1 MWASRLFW
9 KLFASYTVLNLVA
22 IGTLVVILSGW
33 QYDQVIDQ
41 NRQRLEE
48 SAALIRHA
56 VDSELAGRQVESL
69 QQHVRSLSQQIE
81 TRITIVTMDGMVI
94 ADSSQESVDQVAE
107 LENHKVRLE
116 LMQAAS
122 DGYGTSQRMSGTL
135 GQSMLYVA
143 LRVDRNGNP
152 IGLVRAALPMDKVLA
167 EVATVQRLVWPI
179 AMCVSIAVAVLTW
192 FLSAR
197 VVRPV
202 QTLTTAAESIAAG
215 DYTQRPFLPNRDEL
229 GTLAGSFNRMT
240 QQLEVRE
247 AELRESSRRLATV
260 LEGMVEGVIALDE
273 NERVVL
279 ANSAAGRL
287 LRFAPVDAAG
297 RPLLEVVRN
306 RTIHEAIAGIASGT
320 GRKVEV
326 EIEGD
331 NARVIA
337 INGTVLSSDSTTR
350 CVLVLQDVTELRK
363 LESLRQEFVAN
374 VSHELKTPLSSI
386 RAYSET
392 LLNGA
397 LIDENN
403 NRRFVERIDEQSER
417 LHELIRDLLSIA
429 QIESGQQAFDID
441 SVCLADVVATCI
453 DGQQRAADVKR
464 ITLACEGI
472 RETIR
477 VSADV
482 EGLRQILNNLIDNAI
497 KYTPD
502 GGSVTLSCR
511 QDEQDVL
518 IQVKDTG
525 IGIEAKLLP
534 RVFERFYR
542 VDKARSREVGGTGLG
557 LSIVKHLT
565 QSFGG
570 HVDVSSL
577 PGEGTVFSVVLPAAS
592 GRPA

>member
-22 IGTLVVILSGW
+22 IGTLVIILSGW

-41 NRQRLEE
+41 NRQRLQE

-56 VDSELAGRQVESL
+56 VDSELGERRVESL

-94 ADSSQESVDQVAE
+94 ADSSQESIDQVAE

-116 LMQAAS
+116 LMLAAS

-143 LRVDRNGNP
+143 LRADRDGRP
-152 IGLVRAALPMDKVLA
+152 IGLIRTALPMDKVLA
-167 EVATVQRLVWPI
+167 EVATVQRLVWPVAI
-179 AMCVSIAVAVLTW
+179 AVSIAVAILTW

-215 DYTQRPFLPNRDEL
+215 DYTQRPFLPHRDEL

-247 AELRESSRRLATV
+247 SELRESSRRLATV
-260 LEGMVEGVIALDE
+260 LEGMVEGVIALDDT
-273 NERVVL
+273 ERIVL

-287 LRFAPVDAAG
+287 LNFDPVNAAG
-297 RPLLEVVRN
+297 RPLLEVVRD
-306 RTIHEAIAGIASGT
+306 RAIHDAIAATASSPGSPI
-320 GRKVEV
+320 EV
-326 EIEGD
+326 ETGDD
-331 NARVIA
+331 NARVIG
-337 INGTVLSSDSTTR
+337 ISGRVLTSGTTTR
-350 CVLVLQDVTELRK
+350 SVLVLHDVTELRK

-386 RAYSET
+386 KAYSET
-392 LLNGA
+392 LLSGA
-397 LIDENN
+397 IGDEDN

-417 LHELIRDLLSIA
+417 LQDLIMDLLSIA
-429 QIESGQQAFDID
+429 QIESGQQAFEID
-441 SVCLADVVATCI
+441 SVNLAEVAATCI
-453 DGQQRAADVKR
+453 AGQQRAADAKQ
-464 ITLACEGI
+464 ITLACEGLDQDS
-472 RETIR
+472 R
-477 VSADV
+477 VSADA

-502 GGSVTLSCR
+502 GGTVTLTCR
-511 QDEQDVL
+511 HDQTDVI
-518 IQVKDTG
+518 IQVRDTG
-525 IGIEAKLLP
+525 IGIESELLP

-570 HVDVSSL
+570 QVDVSSQ
-577 PGEGTVFSVVLPAAS
+577 PGEGTVFTVVLPAA
-592 GRPA
+592 

>member
-9 KLFASYTVLNLVA
+9 KLFASYTLLNLIA

-41 NRQRLEE
+41 NRQRLRE

-56 VDSELAGRQVESL
+56 VESELAERQVESL

-94 ADSSQESVDQVAE
+94 ADSSQESLDQVAE
-107 LENHKVRLE
+107 LENHRVRLE

-122 DGYGTSQRMSGTL
+122 NGYGSSQRMSGTL
-135 GQSMLYVA
+135 KQAMLYVA
-143 LRVDRNGNP
+143 LRVDRDGGP
-152 IGLVRAALPMDKVLA
+152 IGLVRAALPMEKVLT
-167 EVATVQRLVWPI
+167 EVATVQRLVWPVAI
-179 AMCVSIAVAVLTW
+179 GVSVAVAMLTW

-202 QTLTTAAESIAAG
+202 QTLTTAAESITTG

-240 QQLEVRE
+240 QQLKVRE

-260 LEGMVEGVIALDE
+260 LEGMVEGVIALDTSE
-273 NERVVL
+273 HVVL
-279 ANSAAGRL
+279 ANSAAGRVL
-287 LRFAPVDAAG
+287 NFDPIEAAG
-297 RPLLEVVRN
+297 RSLLEVVRN
-306 RTIHEAIAGIASGT
+306 RPIHEAIAAATVTT
-320 GRKVEV
+320 GQQVEV
-326 EIEGD
+326 ETGEGD
-331 NARVIA
+331 SRVIR
-337 INGTVLSSDSTTR
+337 INGTVLPSGSATR
-350 CVLVLQDVTELRK
+350 CVLVLHDVTELRK

-386 RAYSET
+386 KAYSET

-397 LIDENN
+397 LYDEDN
-403 NRRFVERIDEQSER
+403 NRRFVERIDEQSQR
-417 LHELIRDLLSIA
+417 LHELILDLISIA
-429 QIESGQQAFDID
+429 QIESGQQAFEID
-441 SVCLADVVATCI
+441 SISLADVAAKCI
-453 DGQQRAADVKR
+453 TGQQRAADAKR

-472 RETIR
+472 HPNTR
-477 VSADV
+477 VSADR
-482 EGLRQILNNLIDNAI
+482 EGLRQILNNLVDNAI

-502 GGSVTLSCR
+502 GGTVALSCR
-511 QDEQDVL
+511 QQESEVV
-518 IQVKDTG
+518 IQVRDTG
-525 IGIEAKLLP
+525 IGIEAEQLP

-542 VDKARSREVGGTGLG
+542 VDKARSRELGGTGLG

-570 HVDVSSL
+570 RVDVSSL
-577 PGEGTVFSVVLPAAS
+577 QGEGTTFTVILPAA
-592 GRPA
+592 